1 VHIKNIKGG
10 YDMLIS
16 NLDNVIKMNLQLLAG
31 EGEEGNEQ
39 NPDDGGSEGGGEDPK
54 TYTQEELDALLNDAK
69 KDLPSEEDLAKFK
82 EWQENQKTDEQKKN
96 EKLEAEA
103 KARKEAEEKVSTLEA
118 KVSCLSKGVVTDSV
132 DDVITLAKGMV
143 TDTLTIDKA
152 IDKVLEKYP
161 SFKANG
167 TETPGFKIGGSGDS
181 GNQQTNIND
190 ALAMAFG
197 NKK

>member
-1 VHIKNIKGG
+1 
-10 YDMLIS
+10 MEIS
-16 NLDNVIKMNLQLLAG
+16 DIIRDAFYYPIDNVIKMNLQLLAG

-167 TETPGFKIGGSGDS
+167 TETPGFKIGGSGDN

>member
-1 VHIKNIKGG
+1 
-10 YDMLIS
+10 MLIS

-69 KDLPSEEDLAKFK
+69 KDLPSEEELKKFK
-82 EWQENQKTDEQKKN
+82 AWQESKKTDEQKKN

-103 KARKEAEEKVSTLEA
+103 KARKEAEAKVSTLEA

-167 TETPGFKIGGSGDS
+167 TETPGFKIGSGGDK
-181 GNQQTNIND
+181 GNQQTNINE
-190 ALAMAFG
+190 ALAVAFG

>member
-1 VHIKNIKGG
+1 MHIKNIKGG

-167 TETPGFKIGGSGDS
+167 TETPGFKIGGSGDN